1 MNLDRK
7 DLALLEALQ
16 HNASQRLEDLARL
29 VHLAPSSVH
38 DRLRRLQRD
47 GVIQG
52 WTIKVDAASVGL
64 GVLAFISVALSR
76 PCSEMIADL
85 HEITCIEEA
94 HSVAGEFCVLLKV
107 RLADT
112 AGLLALIE
120 RLRQIPG
127 VDKTET
133 TVVLATQMD
142 RPTPLRQH
150 PLQRA
155 EPRKEAVLEAQSARR
170 NRVSEMGEVGEE
182 VLNGV

>member
-38 DRLRRLQRD
+38 DRLRRLQRE

-52 WTIKVDAASVGL
+52 WTINVDAASLGL
-64 GVLAFISVALSR
+64 GVLAFIAVTASR
-76 PCSEMIADL
+76 PCSEMMPEL
-85 HEITCIEEA
+85 REIPCIEEA
-94 HSVAGEFCVLLKV
+94 HSVAGEFCILLKV

-112 AGLLALIE
+112 AGLLLLIE

-127 VDKTET
+127 IEKTET
-133 TVVLATQMD
+133 TVVLATQLD

-150 PLQRA
+150 AAMLQKPVRNGGAPVHA
-155 EPRKEAVLEAQSARR
+155 ESVDPQTAAAA
-170 NRVSEMGEVGEE
+170 N
-182 VLNGV
+182 

>member
-38 DRLRRLQRD
+38 DRLRRLQRE

-52 WTIKVDAASVGL
+52 WTINVDAASVGL

-76 PCSEMIADL
+76 PCSDMIGDL
-85 HEITCIEEA
+85 REIPCIEEA
-94 HSVAGEFCVLLKV
+94 HSVAGEFCILLKV

-120 RLRQIPG
+120 RLRLIPG
-127 VDKTET
+127 VEKTET
-133 TVVLATQMD
+133 TVVLATQFD

-150 PLQRA
+150 VTPARSS
-155 EPRKEAVLEAQSARR
+155 RSEAVNGHAGAPEPEAAA
-170 NRVSEMGEVGEE
+170 VAG
-182 VLNGV
+182 

>member
-38 DRLRRLQRD
+38 DRLRRLQRE

-52 WTIKVDAASVGL
+52 WTINVDAASLGL
-64 GVLAFISVALSR
+64 GVLAFIAVTASR
-76 PCSEMIADL
+76 PCSEMMADL
-85 HEITCIEEA
+85 REIPCIEEA
-94 HSVAGEFCVLLKV
+94 HSVAGEFCILLKV

-112 AGLLALIE
+112 AGLLLLIE

-127 VDKTET
+127 IEKTET
-133 TVVLATQMD
+133 TVVLATQLD
-142 RPTPLRQH
+142 RPIPLRQH
-150 PLQRA
+150 AAMPTGTRNSGAPVQP
-155 EPRKEAVLEAQSARR
+155 ESMEAQTAAAA
-170 NRVSEMGEVGEE
+170 N
-182 VLNGV
+182 

>member
-16 HNASQRLEDLARL
+16 QNASQRLEDLARL

-38 DRLRRLQRD
+38 DRLRRLQRE

-52 WTIKVDAASVGL
+52 WTINVDAATVGL

-85 HEITCIEEA
+85 REIHCIEEA
-94 HSVAGEFCVLLKV
+94 HSVAGEFCILLKV
-107 RLADT
+107 RLPDT

-127 VDKTET
+127 VEKTET

-142 RPTPLRQH
+142 RPTPLRHH
-150 PLQRA
+150 PLHRA
-155 EPRKEAVLEAQSARR
+155 EAHKEGVLAGHADRSGGVAAVEEA
-170 NRVSEMGEVGEE
+170 